1 MKISPRRSRSA
12 SPAPGKATEP
22 TARLA
27 RALVWFRRD
36 LRVAD
41 HPALARALSEAEAVW
56 CVFVLD
62 KDILDGLSPTDRRVA
77 FIRASLVDLDE
88 QIAALAA
95 ASRRGPGARLIVR
108 HAVALDEVPRLAAQ
122 LDVQAVYTHHDD
134 DPAALAR
141 DARVAERLS
150 ADGRQWRTFKDHV
163 IFERREIMTGS
174 GTPYG
179 VFTPYKN
186 AWLKALHASPQSLA
200 SHPSDTDGRALTAL
214 PAAAASPW
222 EGAAAVPALE
232 EFGFSTRARTQQD
245 DPGLRPGSRGGEDLL
260 GDFLD
265 RMDDYDATRDFPARP
280 GPSHLGI
287 HLRFGTLSIRRLV
300 ALATQRVEGGSR
312 GAQTWLSELIWRD
325 FYHQV
330 LHHHPHVVDRAYRAD
345 CDAIRWERGEQAEAH
360 FVAWCEGRTGY
371 PLVDAG
377 MRQLNAT
384 GYMHNRLRMITASFL
399 TKDLGVSWQ
408 RGEAYF
414 ARQLNDYELASNNG
428 GWQWAAS
435 TGCDAQPWFRI
446 FNPVTQSERFDPQ
459 GAFIRRF
466 VPELALLGAKAI
478 HAPWQA
484 GSAELLAAKV
494 TLDETY
500 PGPIVDHGVARQRTL
515 DRFGSRGSG
524 SPMVGDP
531 AAAAVRTTRRR

>member
-1 MKISPRRSRSA
+1 MVISPSKSN
-12 SPAPGKATEP
+12 
-22 TARLA
+22 A

-36 LRVAD
+36 LRTAD
-41 HPALARALSEAEAVW
+41 HPALAHALREAQAVW

-62 KDILDGLSPTDRRVA
+62 KAILAGLPWEDRRVA
-77 FIRASLVDLDE
+77 FIQASLADLDA
-88 QIAALAA
+88 QIAAL
-95 ASRRGPGARLIVR
+95 SGGRARLIVR
-108 HAVALDEVPRLAAQ
+108 HADADDGIARLAAE
-122 LDVQAVYTHHDD
+122 LDVQAVFTHHDD

-141 DARVAERLS
+141 DARVRERLGK
-150 ADGRQWRTFKDHV
+150 DGRTLRTFKDHV
-163 IFERREIMTGS
+163 IFERGEILTGA

-186 AWLKALHASPQSLA
+186 AWLKALHARPEVLGDCGSDVDGSALA
-200 SHPSDTDGRALTAL
+200 SP
-214 PAAAASPW
+214 PASPW
-222 EGAAAVPALE
+222 RAGAAVPTLD
-232 EFGFSTRARTQQD
+232 EFGFSPKAATQED
-245 DPGLRPGSRGGEDLL
+245 DPGLRPGSTGGDELL
-260 GDFLD
+260 AEFLD
-265 RMDDYDATRDFPARP
+265 RMDDYDATRDFPAQP

-287 HLRFGTLSIRRLV
+287 HLRFGTLSLRRLV
-300 ALATQRVEGGSR
+300 TLADQRVEGGSR

-330 LHHHPHVVDRAYRAD
+330 LFHHPHVVDHAYRTD
-345 CDAIRWERGEQAEAH
+345 CNAIRWERGEQAEAH
-360 FVAWCEGRTGY
+360 FEAWCAGRTGY

-414 ARQLNDYELASNNG
+414 ALHLNDFELASNNG

-459 GAFIRRF
+459 GAFIRLW
-466 VPELALLGAKAI
+466 VPELRLLGGKAI
-478 HAPWQA
+478 HAPWKA
-484 GSAELLAAKV
+484 KPAELAAAKV
-494 TLDETY
+494 ALGHDY
-500 PGPIVDHGVARQRTL
+500 PHTIVDHEVARERTL
-515 DRFGSRGSG
+515 ARFGAKGSG
-524 SPMVGDP
+524 SPVVGAEPRDE
-531 AAAAVRTTRRR
+531 A

>member
-1 MKISPRRSRSA
+1 MEISPRKSLS
-12 SPAPGKATEP
+12 
-22 TARLA
+22 

-36 LRVAD
+36 LRISD
-41 HPALARALSEAEAVW
+41 HPALARALHDAEAVW

-62 KDILDGLSPTDRRVA
+62 KAILAGLPRDDRRVA
-77 FIRASLVDLDE
+77 FIRHSLVGLDE
-88 QIAALAA
+88 QIAAL
-95 ASRRGPGARLIVR
+95 SGGRARLIVFDAD
-108 HAVALDEVPRLAAQ
+108 AVDQIPYLATL

-141 DARVAERLS
+141 DARVGELLA
-150 ADGRQWRTFKDHV
+150 ADGRALRTFKDHV
-163 IFERREIMTGS
+163 IFERREILTGT

-186 AWLKALHASPQSLA
+186 AWLKALHAHPQVLDDCGSDVDGSALA
-200 SHPSDTDGRALTAL
+200 APPGSIWRN
-214 PAAAASPW
+214 
-222 EGAAAVPALE
+222 EMAVPDLE
-232 EFGFSTRARTQQD
+232 DFGFVAPASTPYD
-245 DPGLRPGSRGGEDLL
+245 DPGLHGSTQGGETLL
-260 GDFLD
+260 AEFLD
-265 RMDDYDATRDFPARP
+265 RIDDYDATRDFPAQP

-287 HLRFGTLSIRRLV
+287 HLRFGTLSLRRLV
-300 ALATQRVEGGSR
+300 ALATQRIEGGSR

-330 LHHHPHVVDRAYRAD
+330 LFHHPHVVGHAYRAD
-345 CDAIRWERGEQAEAH
+345 CDAIRWEHGEQAEEH
-360 FVAWCEGRTGY
+360 FAAWCDGRTGY

-399 TKDLGVSWQ
+399 TKDLGISWQ

-414 ARQLNDYELASNNG
+414 ALHLNDFELASNNG

-459 GAFIRRF
+459 GAFIRRW
-466 VPELALLGAKAI
+466 VPELRLLGGKAI
-478 HAPWQA
+478 HAPWKAKAIELA
-484 GSAELLAAKV
+484 GAKV
-494 TLDETY
+494 SLGQDY
-500 PGPIVDHGVARQRTL
+500 PLPIVDHDVAREKTL
-515 DRFGSRGSG
+515 ARFGSKGSG
-524 SPMVGDP
+524 SPVVKSEP
-531 AAAAVRTTRRR
+531 KPR